1 MQPNLVDDAVNA
13 RFGGMHRFAA
23 EGLRATQSITFGPEW
38 PQISEALETAM
49 SEAATGARTVPDA
62 FNGAAAQVRRIV
74 RRG

>member
-1 MQPNLVDDAVNA
+1 MNA

-23 EGLRATQSITFGPEW
+23 EGLARTQSITFGPEW

-49 SEAATGARTVPDA
+49 SEAASGGRSVPDA
-62 FNGAAAQVRRIV
+62 FNAAAAQVRRIV